1 MTSHFLRSHYDW
13 DDEAAKTKRYFGP
26 IKRSNV
32 AVATYK
38 STKKN
43 LHNIKTTFSDV
54 AQDLRFAEEKIVS
67 GGEEERITVKVD
79 VQEIKFLSDG
89 EDLKNQRWNKVKTKA
104 KSFGS
109 AVKKTVASPMSSSSV
124 KRGLKKMNVTNTNTR
139 NLLNS
144 TLSALSPRDTAFLSN
159 PKKNKKR
166 VQGTTQQYVLQM
178 QFT

>member
-1 MTSHFLRSHYDW
+1 M
-13 DDEAAKTKRYFGP
+13 
-26 IKRSNV
+26 
-32 AVATYK
+32 
-38 STKKN
+38 
-43 LHNIKTTFSDV
+43 
-54 AQDLRFAEEKIVS
+54 
-67 GGEEERITVKVD
+67 D

-166 VQGTTQQYVLQM
+166 VQGMTQQYVLQM